1 MKKIL
6 LSALFVA
13 LSMQLS
19 FAVYTSDDLVQIMKE
34 NSAQIRIEEANL
46 KQSKEN
52 YYLRRKWIDQKTLV
66 PLLEGMKQEC
76 NLKLGYSLY

>member
-1 MKKIL
+1 MKKVL

-46 KQSKEN
+46 KQSKAD
-52 YYLRRKWIDQKTLV
+52 KQKA
-66 PLLEGMKQEC
+66 
-76 NLKLGYSLY
+76 